1 MTIFVEMFKI
11 NLKALQRLK
20 IAAVH
25 QRVLR
30 KYLKGMSFGTVVI
43 GDTSN
48 NSSTPNITLS
58 LKDDVTVFESPKDFH
73 SFVVALEAVDKEIQ
87 SK

>member
-1 MTIFVEMFKI
+1 MTIFAEMFKI
-11 NLKALQRLK
+11 NSKALQRLK

-30 KYLKGMSFGTVVI
+30 KYLKRMSFGTVVI
-43 GDTSN
+43 SDTST
-48 NSSTPNITLS
+48 NSNPNITLS
-58 LKDDVTVFESPKDFH
+58 LKSDETVFESPKDFH
-73 SFVVALEAVDKEIQ
+73 SFVVALEAVDREIQ

>member
-1 MTIFVEMFKI
+1 MFKI
-11 NLKALQRLK
+11 NSKALQRLK

-30 KYLKGMSFGTVVI
+30 KYLKRMSFGTVVI
-43 GDTSN
+43 GDTN
-48 NSSTPNITLS
+48 NSNPNITLS
-58 LKDDVTVFESPKDFH
+58 LKSDETVFESPKDFH

>member
-1 MTIFVEMFKI
+1 MFKI
-11 NLKALQRLK
+11 NSKALQRLK
-20 IAAVH
+20 IAAIH

-30 KYLKGMSFGTVVI
+30 KYLKRMSFGTVVI
-43 GDTSN
+43 GDT
-48 NSSTPNITLS
+48 NSSNPNITLS
-58 LKDDVTVFESPKDFH
+58 LKSDETVFESPKDFH

>member
-1 MTIFVEMFKI
+1 MFKI
-11 NLKALQRLK
+11 NSKALQRLK
-20 IAAVH
+20 IATVH

-43 GDTSN
+43 GDTSTG
-48 NSSTPNITLS
+48 STPNITLS
-58 LKDDVTVFESPKDFH
+58 LKNDETIFESPKDFH